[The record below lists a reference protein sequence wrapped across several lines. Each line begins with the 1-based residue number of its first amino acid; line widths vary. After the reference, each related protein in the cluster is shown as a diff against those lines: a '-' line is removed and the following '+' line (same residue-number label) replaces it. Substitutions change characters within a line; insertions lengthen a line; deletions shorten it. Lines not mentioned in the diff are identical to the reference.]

1 MLARSISPL
10 LVLVFSLIACAG
22 PGQNS
27 DLSRPALSRE
37 AIFALAV
44 AEAEVETARSSHTL
58 WVAAEEA
65 LSRARAAAESADNVT
80 VIEEARRASELCR
93 LGAQQATTPPVRMP

>member
-1 MLARSISPL
+1 MNVRTHAL
-10 LVLVFSLIACAG
+10 LMVFAMSLTACAG
-22 PGQNS
+22 SVLPSGPG
-27 DLSRPALSRE
+27 RPALSRD

-80 VIEEARRASELCR
+80 VIEEARRTSELCR